1 MNKITKRIAA
11 IVGVSALSL
20 TLAACGSDKTVA
32 SYKGG
37 KITESAYYEEMKKST
52 AGQSAFQNMII
63 QDVLDEQYGDKVSS
77 KKVTTEF
84 NKYKKQYGT
93 SFDSVLEQN
102 GLTHSTFKKNIKTNM
117 LTEAALKDLEKIT
130 KAQETKAWNSYEPNV
145 TVQHILVKTEAEA
158 KTVIAALAKGESFK
172 TLAAKYSTDPANK
185 DDAGKIAAFDNTDTT
200 LDSTFKEAAFKLK
213 EGEYTKTPVKTQYGY
228 HVIKMMNRPAKGTLA
243 DHKKEIDDQLY
254 TSMLQDSTVMQRVIA
269 KVLDKAD
276 VDIKDS
282 DLKNVLSQYAV
293 SSSKST
299 STKSS
304 SK

>member
-102 GLTHSTFKKNIKTNM
+102 GLTQSTFKKNIKTNM
-117 LTEAALKDLEKIT
+117 LTEAALKDLKKIT
-130 KAQETKAWNSYEPNV
+130 KAQETKAWKSYEPNV

-228 HVIKMMNRPAKGTLA
+228 HVIKMMNRPARGKLA